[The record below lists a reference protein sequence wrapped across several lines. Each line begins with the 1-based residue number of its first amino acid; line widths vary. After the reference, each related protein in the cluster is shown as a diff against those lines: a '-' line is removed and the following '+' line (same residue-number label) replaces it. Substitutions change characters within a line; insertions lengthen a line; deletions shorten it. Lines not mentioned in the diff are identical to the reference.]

1 HPGSMVQVGL
11 NMGPWHAWVFGYA
24 ASFTR
29 KLTPETMQGKDN
41 DLIGAMSLCWNM
53 FRKFVPLD
61 VTDEVVAFLNSCGY
75 PQMGTCT
82 IPPGTGFELHIRDKV
97 YHFSKAGR
105 CPPEGTAA
113 QGYQA

>member
-11 NMGPWHAWVFGYA
+11 NMGPWHARVFGYA

-29 KLTPETMQGKDN
+29 KLTPETMQGEDN
-41 DLIGAMSLCWNM
+41 NLIGAMSLCWNM

-61 VTDEVVAFLNSCGY
+61 VTDEVVAFLNSCMMAADPSGV
-75 PQMGTCT
+75 
-82 IPPGTGFELHIRDKV
+82 GTGFELHIQDKV
-97 YHFSKAGR
+97 YHFSEAGC

-113 QGYQA
+113 RGYQV